1 MKIALVLVV
10 CFVSLTLQQN
20 VFWSYPGRR
29 VPYYS
34 MYNHNIPDDL
44 PILAALDPAGH
55 HQLYP
60 NNYGAR
66 AQGGVAE
73 RTLEDSGLYQPLE
86 PKAESRTFGLNNLV
100 SIILSSLSLSSS
112 STTYTTTTSTITA
125 GTVITCFT
133 KTMFNATTAC
143 RRKRDALLMIS
154 EVLIG
159 DYDDQDEPLGDDN
172 EWNSEL
178 EPLPREKRD
187 VDPARLIASSKT
199 ESDLH
204 VNDVA
209 PKQTESSVEGYFRQN
224 RAIVTSTLTSYTV
237 SYSTSSRIVTN
248 IASESALSCLPSGFN
263 LC

>member
-1 MKIALVLVV
+1 MKIALVFVV

-29 VPYYS
+29 IPYYS
-34 MYNHNIPDDL
+34 MYNHNIQDDL

-55 HQLYP
+55 PLYP

-66 AQGGVAE
+66 AQGGLQE
-73 RTLEDSGLYQPLE
+73 RTLEESDLFQQLE
-86 PKAESRTFGLNNLV
+86 PKAEGRTFGLNNLV
-100 SIILSSLSLSSS
+100 SVILSSLSLSST

-125 GTVITCFT
+125 GTVLTCFT
-133 KTMFNATTAC
+133 RTMFNSTTAC

-159 DYDDQDEPLGDDN
+159 DSDDEDEPFGDEQ
-172 EWNSEL
+172 EWDDEL
-178 EPLPREKRD
+178 PPLPRAKRD
-187 VDPARLIASSKT
+187 VDPSRLIVSSKT
-199 ESDLH
+199 ESDVH

-209 PKQTESSVEGYFRQN
+209 PKQTESSVNGYFRQN
-224 RAIVTSTLTSYTV
+224 RAIVTSSLTSYTV
-237 SYSTSSRIVTN
+237 FYSTSTRIVTN
-248 IASESALSCLPSGFN
+248 IASASGLSCLPSGFT

>member
-20 VFWSYPGRR
+20 AFWSYPGRR
-29 VPYYS
+29 IPYYS
-34 MYNHNIPDDL
+34 MFNNQDDL
-44 PILAALDPAGH
+44 PIVAALDPAGH
-55 HQLYP
+55 QPYP
-60 NNYGAR
+60 NNYGR
-66 AQGGVAE
+66 QTEDGIE
-73 RTLEDSGLYQPLE
+73 QRTLEGSNLYERL
-86 PKAESRTFGLNNLV
+86 KSRAEARTFGLNYLV
-100 SIILSSLSLSSS
+100 SVILSSLTVSTT

-133 KTMFNATTAC
+133 RTMFNSTTAC

-159 DYDDQDEPLGDDN
+159 DSDDQDEPLGDED
-172 EWNSEL
+172 EWDGEL

-187 VDPARLIASSKT
+187 VDPALLITSSKT

-209 PKQTESSVEGYFRQN
+209 PKQTESSVDGYFRQN
-224 RAIVTSTLTSYTV
+224 RAIVTSSLTSYTV
-237 SYSTSSRIVTN
+237 SYSTSTRTVTN
-248 IASESALSCLPSGFN
+248 IASASGLSCLPSGFT

>member
-1 MKIALVLVV
+1 MKIALVLFA

-20 VFWSYPGRR
+20 VFWSFPGRR
-29 VPYYS
+29 NPYYS
-34 MYNHNIPDDL
+34 MFSHNAQDDL
-44 PILAALDPAGH
+44 PIVAALDPAG

-60 NNYGAR
+60 NNYGRQAPDGME
-66 AQGGVAE
+66 Q
-73 RTLEDSGLYQPLE
+73 RTLEGSNLYERLK
-86 PKAESRTFGLNNLV
+86 PKAESRTFGLNYLV
-100 SIILSSLSLSSS
+100 SVILSSLTVSST
-112 STTYTTTTSTITA
+112 STTYKTTTSTITA

-248 IASESALSCLPSGFN
+248 IASESALSCLPSGFT